1 MGNRFFP
8 HPRVDRTK
16 IRTFS
21 GIKSRLTLREMSHL
35 PKEWRFL
42 RSAWIYATVL
52 TGEAESATALVTETL
67 KTIAGRADVVSPRRR
82 KRLFFST
89 LFRAATAPPTEPR
102 HSSDTPAAVKT
113 FHSLPEPGRS
123 ALTLLYLRVFPPEE
137 LAGILGKT
145 PIELADVLQSTRPE
159 FSNRIPPIA

>member
-1 MGNRFFP
+1 
-8 HPRVDRTK
+8 
-16 IRTFS
+16 
-21 GIKSRLTLREMSHL
+21 MSHL

-89 LFRAATAPPTEPR
+89 LFRTATEPL

-123 ALTLLYLRVFPPEE
+123 ALTLLYLRVFPPDE

-145 PIELADVLQSTRPE
+145 PIELADVLQSTRRE